1 MRPLERLAYWDQ
13 IAQATLPHPQSIQN
27 SLADAREKLAHVR
40 LIVITLR
47 LQLIDSRKQD
57 KSLKSR

>member
-13 IAQATLPHPQSIQN
+13 IAQATLPHLQSIQN